1 MRRIVLAA
9 LIVFTCTLALS
20 DLEGLT
26 AQSPA
31 PATFDVASVKVA
43 EKQWRGAPRP
53 VAEVTLPIVRV
64 LPGGRV
70 ESYGHTLR
78 NIMAWAYDINTLYRK
93 IDGKQ
98 EVLETDFVI
107 AAKAAAPSL
116 TPAEART
123 MVRALLEERFQL
135 RWRLQPR
142 DVDGY
147 LMVPAREDG
156 RTGSAL
162 RPFTDDCTARE
173 SNTSVRV
180 DSPEYEQ
187 KARCGWS
194 AGINGRQRGVG
205 VSMTTIAD
213 RLTSLMATPV
223 TDRTG
228 WTGLFTFDV
237 IGSTSGMPYEAAMR
251 LPARFTSPT
260 GDDAP
265 QLLEVFRRELGLKLV
280 KERTTINDF
289 IVERAETLIE
299 N

>member
-1 MRRIVLAA
+1 VRRIILAA

-20 DLEGLT
+20 EVEGLT

-31 PATFDVASVKVA
+31 ATFEVASVKVA

-53 VAEVTLPIVRV
+53 VAEVTLPVVRV

-93 IDGKQ
+93 IEGKQ

-116 TPAEART
+116 TPVDARA

-156 RTGSAL
+156 RMGSAL
-162 RPFTDDCTARE
+162 RPFTDDCNARE
-173 SNTSVRV
+173 SNPSVRS

-194 AGINGRQRGVG
+194 GSMGRQRGVG
-205 VSMTTIAD
+205 VSMTYIAD

-228 WTGLFTFDV
+228 WPGLFTFDV
-237 IGSTSGMPYEAAMR
+237 IASIGGMPYEAAMQLSAR
-251 LPARFTSPT
+251 LRAPT
-260 GDDAP
+260 EDDAP
-265 QLLEVFRRELGLKLV
+265 RLLEVFRRELGLKLV
-280 KERTTINDF
+280 KDRTTINDF
-289 IVERAETLIE
+289 IVERAEPLIE